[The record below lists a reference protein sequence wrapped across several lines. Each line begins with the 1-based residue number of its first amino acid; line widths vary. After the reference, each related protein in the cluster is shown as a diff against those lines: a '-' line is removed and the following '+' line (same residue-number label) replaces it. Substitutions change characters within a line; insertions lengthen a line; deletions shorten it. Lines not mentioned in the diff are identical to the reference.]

1 MISLIVRHV
10 CFMFQVFCFIL
21 FQHSMCVYV
30 SECLCV
36 SVAVNSHACY
46 IWIVNNIT
54 DCNSCLFSVSVCVF
68 LFWSCVCKVVCVCL
82 CGYMIKFKKRL
93 E

>member
-1 MISLIVRHV
+1 MFVL
-10 CFMFQVFCFIL
+10 CFRSFVSFCFSI
-21 FQHSMCVYV
+21 VYV

-46 IWIVNNIT
+46 RLIVNNIT

-82 CGYMIKFKKRL
+82 CGYMIKL
-93 E
+93 